1 MVSNGE
7 AVAPPAAPQSGG
19 AAATMDIAASKGAK
33 RLLSVLFALLVL
45 FLYLPIAILAVF
57 SFNDGDVTFPL
68 QGFTTEWYTRF
79 LSNPHLL
86 DALQRSAVVALVSST
101 VAVTLGALASFALL
115 RRQFAGKAAASALFF
130 SPLVVPYLVFG
141 ISLLVLITALDR
153 FLTQTTGYFIGL
165 GLHAVVIGHVVVSLP
180 YTVLTIMPLL
190 ERLSIS
196 LEEAAQ
202 DLGAGPWERF
212 RRVTLPLLMPAIF
225 SSFLIAF
232 TLSFDEYAIAS
243 FLSGN
248 QATWPVFLFGQLR
261 VPSQL
266 PQLVAVSSLILVVSL
281 LLVLAA
287 EITRR
292 VTARRY
298 GKQFAARGLA

>member
-1 MVSNGE
+1 ME
-7 AVAPPAAPQSGG
+7 I
-19 AAATMDIAASKGAK
+19 ATSKGAA
-33 RLLSVLFALLVL
+33 RLLGAFFVLLVL
-45 FLYLPIAILAVF
+45 FLYLPIAILAVL

-68 QGFTTEWYTRF
+68 QGFTTEWYSRF
-79 LSNPHLL
+79 LSNP
-86 DALQRSAVVALVSST
+86 ALIAALRRSAIVATASSAIAVALG
-101 VAVTLGALASFALL
+101 TLVSFALV
-115 RRQFAGKAAASALFF
+115 RRRFVGKSAASALFF

-141 ISLLVLITALDR
+141 ISLLVVLTAVDR
-153 FLTQTTGYFIGL
+153 FLSETTGYFIGL

-180 YTVLTIMPLL
+180 YTALTIIPLL
-190 ERLSIS
+190 ERLSVS

-202 DLGAGPWERF
+202 DLGAGPWDRF
-212 RRVTLPLLMPAIF
+212 RRVTLPLLAPALF

-243 FLSGN
+243 FLSGT

-266 PQLVAVSSLILVVSL
+266 PQLVAVSSVIFFASL
-281 LLVLAA
+281 LLVLTA

-292 VTARRY
+292 VSAKRY
-298 GKQFAARGLA
+298 GETFASRGLA